1 MASRRKPIIT
11 KEEIDRLY
19 ESGDIEALRGY
30 NETYAK
36 RSNERLASL
45 EKSDLETSAYNRAVD
60 WLQVESDFSSGT
72 RFSRSK
78 KMEID
83 DLSNQL
89 IQETVFLRSQTS
101 TVAGEKQRRE
111 KIFNSMVDSEVLSI
125 DLGDESDTDA
135 YKQNKEKFMRFL
147 DEDVFNELVK
157 TFKPTDI
164 INLGAEAIQNNQD
177 PEALQKAYEEYIA
190 GEAEDTDILT
200 IFETW
205 AGAGLHA
212 KNKRRNY

>member
-19 ESGDIEALRGY
+19 ESGDIEALRAH

-78 KMEID
+78 KMDID
-83 DLSNQL
+83 DLRNQL
-89 IQETVFLRSQTS
+89 IQETDFLRSQTS

-111 KIFNSMVDSEVLSI
+111 KIFNSMINSEVLSI
-125 DLGDESDTDA
+125 DLGDESDADA
-135 YKQNKEKFMRFL
+135 YKQAKESFMRFL

-177 PEALQKAYEEYIA
+177 PEALQNAYEEYIA

>member
-19 ESGDIEALRGY
+19 ESGDIEALRAY

-78 KMEID
+78 KMDID
-83 DLSNQL
+83 DLRNQL
-89 IQETVFLRSQTS
+89 IQETDF
-101 TVAGEKQRRE
+101 
-111 KIFNSMVDSEVLSI
+111 
-125 DLGDESDTDA
+125 
-135 YKQNKEKFMRFL
+135 
-147 DEDVFNELVK
+147 
-157 TFKPTDI
+157 
-164 INLGAEAIQNNQD
+164 
-177 PEALQKAYEEYIA
+177 
-190 GEAEDTDILT
+190 
-200 IFETW
+200 
-205 AGAGLHA
+205 
-212 KNKRRNY
+212 